1 MYLRYFFRDGSPLTN
16 GLSPQW
22 NNMEPRDILRPRIFL
37 CKSSRYLTHL
47 NEQMNPD
54 PDSPG
59 VVRDENFGS
68 SKFQQTC
75 DPADD
80 VDEEPNPD
88 YDSEEEGSGGGAP
101 DTGDITIADE
111 GPAQDTEVIAIRGE
125 NLNGQTP
132 IVVIAGLGEKPKGQ
146 SEEEHVYS
154 FLREE
159 GFDGPRGSVVR
170 AFRLPFED
178 ADVLVQMDSLENELK
193 VVNKSKQLGKI
204 RFEEHDITVREQ
216 NYNDLWLA
224 IENLVPVTKIKLRQS
239 CDSTLDCDGFPCVR
253 GTCSFPKAT
262 KPMPIPDSGGNSDN
276 AEDDFVSEDMDH
288 ENEFNEENGVES
300 QNDSNVTQG
309 DASSESQ
316 PIFNPVISA
325 VEAEEEEEPR
335 PDYDNNENDD
345 ELRSP
350 NIGDIINAMVK
361 R

>member
-1 MYLRYFFRDGSPLTN
+1 
-16 GLSPQW
+16 
-22 NNMEPRDILRPRIFL
+22 MEPRDILRPRIFL

-54 PDSPG
+54 PESPG
-59 VVRDENFGS
+59 VVRDDNFGS
-68 SKFQQTC
+68 SKFQQSC

-80 VDEEPNPD
+80 VPDEESED
-88 YDSEEEGSGGGAP
+88 YSNTGSGNDDQDGGAGAS
-101 DTGDITIADE
+101 DNGNVTFGDV
-111 GPAQDTEVIAIRGE
+111 GPAPDNQEVIAIRGE
-125 NLNGQTP
+125 NINGQIP

-159 GFDGPRGSVVR
+159 GFDGPRGSVIR

-253 GTCSFPKAT
+253 GTCSFPKVT
-262 KPMPIPDSGGNSDN
+262 KPMPIPDSEPSESSGGNSDN
-276 AEDDFVSEDMDH
+276 AGDAFASEDMDH
-288 ENEFNEENGVES
+288 DNEFNEENGVES

-316 PIFNPVISA
+316 QVFNPVISA
-325 VEAEEEEEPR
+325 VEAEEEEPR

-350 NIGDIINAMVK
+350 NIGDIINASMVK